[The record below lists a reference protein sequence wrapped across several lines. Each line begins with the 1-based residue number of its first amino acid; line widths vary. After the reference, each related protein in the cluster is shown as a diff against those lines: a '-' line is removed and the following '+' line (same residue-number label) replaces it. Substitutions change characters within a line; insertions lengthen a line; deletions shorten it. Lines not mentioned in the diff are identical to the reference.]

1 MRSPGLVGILRLAS
15 LNAWLPQSREP
26 RQANA
31 PAMTI
36 LDTYT
41 TSDSRPGQTDAPRS
55 ASRTPQRGLRH
66 TNDCRYPSPKT
77 CIFSGFV
84 LACPV
89 RYTLRSAMQRCH
101 GRRHVGSGE
110 FGDVGYGHGFR
121 RGGSRRRVL
130 ADAPRHGG
138 VDAPG
143 GRSDSPGGEN
153 RAGSRDGGTRASLR
167 PAAPRRVTPEFRSSR
182 SERKPS
188 PSIAPQTVNG

>member
-15 LNAWLPQSREP
+15 SNAWLPQSREP
-26 RQANA
+26 RQASA

-55 ASRTPQRGLRH
+55 ASRPPRRVLPH
-66 TNDCRYPSPKT
+66 TNDCRYPSPKPF
-77 CIFSGFV
+77 IFSGFV

-89 RYTLRSAMQRCH
+89 RYTLRRAMQRCH
-101 GRRHVGSGE
+101 GRRHVDSGE

-130 ADAPRHGG
+130 ADAPRRGG

-143 GRSDSPGGEN
+143 GRSDSPRREN
-153 RAGSRDGGTRASLR
+153 AAGSRDGWTRARLR
-167 PAAPRRVTPEFRSSR
+167 PAAPRGVTPEVR
-182 SERKPS
+182 
-188 PSIAPQTVNG
+188 